1 MHNSL
6 QKIDRIDGILFPLL
20 KLDDPYLL
28 VPDVKTNEKLSHYI
42 AIIERLIEGSL
53 KTTEKEIRNIKGY
66 MEIFD
71 KRPDNIIMDL
81 KKRSYA
87 LQQDMSDGEGEP
99 EKKELGSDEE
109 EAEEE

>member
-20 KLDDPYLL
+20 KLEDPYLL

-53 KTTEKEIRNIKGY
+53 KTE
-66 MEIFD
+66 
-71 KRPDNIIMDL
+71 
-81 KKRSYA
+81 
-87 LQQDMSDGEGEP
+87 
-99 EKKELGSDEE
+99 ELGAARILPTQGWRELWVQNSSR
-109 EAEEE
+109 AKLAGCVLGV